1 MRETLLDFRNEAYG
15 ETAALRY
22 NIIESRPSGFA
33 MRIAP
38 KVRAFYQK
46 TSTGRANQRLLDVA
60 CGTGQLAAYFLDYGF
75 EVVGIDQSS
84 HMLKYARVNNAKHVT
99 SGQSQFNERDTSNFH
114 FDPQFGLSVCTF
126 NSLNHLASFGQVE
139 GCLASVLRALV
150 PGGYFIFDI
159 NTRRGLKNII
169 ETVDLYDTDEE
180 IILRKRI
187 FDGERVI
194 LYASGCFLHEGIW
207 IRYRETIF
215 KIIIDTKEL
224 RQSMLDNG
232 WSSVTYTT
240 DDLMSPVKDPEMEH
254 VAYVVAR
261 KGE

>member
-1 MRETLLDFRNEAYG
+1 MRKALQDFRNEAYG

-33 MRIAP
+33 MQIAP
-38 KVRAFYQK
+38 KVYAFYQQ
-46 TSTGRANQRLLDVA
+46 TSTAQVNQRLLDVA
-60 CGTGQLAAYFLDYGF
+60 CGTGQLAAYFLDHGF
-75 EVVGIDQSS
+75 EVVGIDRST
-84 HMLKYARVNNAKHVT
+84 HMLKYARANNAKHVAI
-99 SGQSQFNERDTSNFH
+99 GKSQFNERDTSNFH
-114 FDPQFGLSVCTF
+114 FDSQFGLAVCTF
-126 NSLNHLASFGQVE
+126 NGLNHLASFGQVE
-139 GCLASVLRALV
+139 GCLAGVFQALV

-159 NTRRGLKNII
+159 NTRRGLKSVV

-194 LYASGCFLHEGIW
+194 LYASGCFLHEGAW
-207 IRYRETIF
+207 TRYRETIF

-232 WSSVTYTT
+232 WSSVTYTN
-240 DDLMSPVKDPEMEH
+240 DDLMSPIEDPEVEH

>member
-1 MRETLLDFRNEAYG
+1 MSAALQDFRKEAYG

-22 NIIESRPSGFA
+22 NIFESRPSGFGLQ
-33 MRIAP
+33 IAP
-38 KVRAFYQK
+38 KVHAVYKQ
-46 TSTGRANQRLLDVA
+46 TSTGQVNQRLLDVA
-60 CGTGQLAAYFLDYGF
+60 CGTGQLAAYFLDHGF
-75 EVVGIDQSS
+75 EVVGLDRSP
-84 HMLKYARVNNAKHVT
+84 HMLKFARTNNAKHVAI
-99 SGQSQFNERDTSNFH
+99 GQSQFIEQATSNFH
-114 FDPQFGLSVCTF
+114 FDPQFGLAVCTF
-126 NSLNHLASFGQVE
+126 NGLNHLASFGQVE
-139 GCLASVLRALV
+139 GCLASVLQALV

-159 NTRRGLKNII
+159 NTRRGLKRVV
-169 ETVDLYDTDEE
+169 ETVDIYDSDEE

-194 LYASGCFLHEGIW
+194 LYASGCFQHEGAW

-224 RQSMLDNG
+224 RQSMLENG